1 MKIKT
6 AITAAMLM
14 LAATVVASAAPAAT
28 AKTDNPNQ
36 SRGAGPGYEVWG
48 ADQSNSVAGAAARGV
63 DGSYIWVWNS
73 EDITRQVT
81 QGTRAQ
87 PLGCDGDNQ
96 PGDGPC
102 DVKAVFPG
110 ELVEHD
116 DNGPTGAVLD
126 DYLYGRLHGMITDP
140 QNRYMNVNL
149 FGPGNGFVGII
160 DGATKEAVA
169 LFRVTATTAGQRVHM
184 SDWSKDGNS
193 LLIANLNGKIL
204 ERIDLTRDADGTI
217 TGATF
222 NQSASLGMGKSLAV
236 TDNAKVYLGANAHG
250 NQMIGSVIGSYD
262 DADLGD
268 LTPAGKCRE
277 NGCESGPDGSDGGR
291 VNNVIICPIA
301 STNGNVYVTF
311 GGGGLIVADS
321 SSTPMR
327 IVGEYGQQVINGAG
341 CGGEQTGDRVWV
353 NAGVSA
359 SGAGATQST
368 FTLYTISDAAFDAVQ
383 PENTPAPAIVYQ
395 DDDAT
400 DGNATNTATGGNL
413 GGVGEPNETGQ
424 LPGVTTRRDS
434 HGMTATVDG
443 AYVHTVDR
451 IQNTVEVIRTGD
463 NARFT
468 YDLTSNN
475 GRGQGIGACGAA
487 SVTDDAALP
496 SNDPAPDLMDTTPD
510 GRYLVVALRGPV
522 PVSVTHSA
530 QGSCPGVG
538 IIQLTANGRL
548 GRLAAVLRS
557 TNVVDDTPVAAP
569 GGHLYSGAEHSD
581 VHGASVRTRVEDPG

>member
-6 AITAAMLM
+6 ALTVAAL
-14 LAATVVASAAPAAT
+14 LVAATLVSAAAPA
-28 AKTDNPNQ
+28 NPSQ
-36 SRGAGPGYEVWG
+36 TRGTGPGYEIWG
-48 ADQSNSVAGAAARGV
+48 ADQSNSVAGAEARGV

-73 EDITRQVT
+73 EDVTRQVN
-81 QGTRAQ
+81 QGTTAQ
-87 PLGCDGDNQ
+87 PLGCDGNNRA
-96 PGDGPC
+96 GDGPC
-102 DVKAVFPG
+102 DIKVVFPG
-110 ELVEHD
+110 DLVEHD
-116 DNGPTGAVLD
+116 QDGPTGATLD
-126 DYLYGRLHGMITDP
+126 SYLYGRLHGMITDP

-217 TGATF
+217 TGAAF
-222 NQSASLGMGKSLAV
+222 NQSAGLGMGKSLEV
-236 TDNAKVYLGANAHG
+236 TDTAKVYLGSNAHG
-250 NQMIGSVIGSYD
+250 NQMMGTVIGSYD

-277 NGCESGPDGSDGGR
+277 NGCETGPDGSDGGR

-301 STNGNVYVTF
+301 STNANVYVTF

-321 SSTPMR
+321 TTTPMR
-327 IVGEYGQQVINGAG
+327 IVGEYGQQVVNGAG
-341 CGGEQTGDRVWV
+341 CGGEQTGDQMWV

-368 FTLYTISDAAFDAVQ
+368 FTLYTIDDTAFDSVQ
-383 PENTPAPAIVYQ
+383 PENTPAPVVVYE
-395 DDDAT
+395 DDESD
-400 DGNATNTATGGNL
+400 DGNAANTATIGNL
-413 GGVGEPNETGQ
+413 TGVDQPNDSGQ
-424 LPGVTTRRDS
+424 LPGITTRRDS
-434 HGMTATVDG
+434 HGMAATVDG

-451 IQNTVEVIRTGD
+451 IQNSVEVIRTRD
-463 NARFT
+463 DARFT
-468 YDLTSNN
+468 YDLTSKN
-475 GRGQGIGACGAA
+475 GLGQGVGACYAA
-487 SVTDDAALP
+487 SVTDDPGLP
-496 SNDPAPDLMDTTPD
+496 ANDPAPDLMDTTPD
-510 GRYLVVALRGPV
+510 GRYLLVALRGPT

-538 IIQLTANGRL
+538 IIKLTANGRL

-557 TNVVDDTPVAAP
+557 TNLVDNTPVAAP

-581 VHGASVRTRVEDPG
+581 VHGASVRTRVEDLD